1 MLKMRIMKS
10 YLLVWFNSEGGRPS
24 EVNRRLMSLGFKPM
38 QGVHDYIYEWDS
50 NTDLEEILNFGDRIQ
65 LTLNGLG
72 VMFKIE
78 TIQNE

>member
-1 MLKMRIMKS
+1 MIMKS

-38 QGVHDYIYEWDS
+38 QGFHDYVYEWGS
-50 NTDLEEILNFGDRIQ
+50 KTDLDEILNFGDRIQ

-78 TIQNE
+78 TLQND